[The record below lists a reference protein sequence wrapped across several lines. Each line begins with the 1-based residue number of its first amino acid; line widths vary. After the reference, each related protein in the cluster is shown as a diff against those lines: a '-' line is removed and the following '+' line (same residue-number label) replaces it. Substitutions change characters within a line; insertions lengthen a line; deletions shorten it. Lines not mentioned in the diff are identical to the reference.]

1 MPAIY
6 YFQQFMSKA
15 KNSILLRVP
24 DGRWPPLVR
33 GIIVFVVLMLLIT
46 GVIFSDDRPIVW
58 ETYEFGTQFAL
69 AVTFIL
75 IVTPIINRV
84 HVRDLDYL
92 LSISEMDEAET
103 KIWKSKISQHYS
115 LIIETIAAFGV
126 ALLHCYLQ
134 GYMVLFTGTPRFFY
148 SAIWGAFQV
157 IAMWILI
164 TQSTSIF
171 IRNMTLMN
179 ELSAKVRID
188 LLNMERFMPL
198 TRAGVWSILGFIGV
212 YSILFAGGVDRIRLT
227 DPSVLIIA
235 PTIFWMVRTPLK
247 GFRKRVVKEK
257 ERELAIIDAAI
268 EGDHEA
274 MKASRIGANLANIN
288 VVDLISYK
296 RIIQTTFEIPVN
308 IPTASRFVFYL
319 IIPLLTWIAASMV
332 DKIVD
337 YLIT

>member
-1 MPAIY
+1 
-6 YFQQFMSKA
+6 MSRA
-15 KNSILLRVP
+15 KNSVLLRVS
-24 DGRWPPLVR
+24 DGRWAPLVR
-33 GIIVFVVLMLLIT
+33 GIIVFIVLMSLIT
-46 GVIFSDDRPIVW
+46 GVIALDGRPIVW
-58 ETYEFGTQFAL
+58 QTYEFGTQFAL
-69 AVTFIL
+69 AVAFIT
-75 IVTPIINRV
+75 IVTPIINKV
-84 HVRDLDYL
+84 HVRDLDSML
-92 LSISEMDEAET
+92 AVSDMDKTEKEV
-103 KIWKSKISQHYS
+103 WKGKISQHYS
-115 LIIETIAAFGV
+115 LIVETLSAFGV

-157 IAMWILI
+157 IVMWILI

-179 ELSAKVRID
+179 ELSTKVRID
-188 LLNMERFMPL
+188 LLNMEKFMPL

-257 ERELAIIDAAI
+257 ERELTIIDAAI

-308 IPTASRFVFYL
+308 VPTASRFIFYL
-319 IIPLLTWIAASMV
+319 VIPLLTWVAASMV

-337 YLIT
+337 YLIA